1 MIGEGPKIG
10 KILKIIA
17 DGVDY
22 RATEEKGDG
31 LWKLDLLD
39 KEKSTEK
46 STKLELID
54 NSLLNNIEKSYL
66 KWGNSAAAGFWFCM
80 NWTMGNCLDEKKAS
94 PEANPDMLVRKRRWQ
109 LQLQKPTGHT

>member
-10 KILKIIA
+10 KILKKIIA

-39 KEKSTEK
+39 EEKSTEK
-46 STKLELID
+46 V
-54 NSLLNNIEKSYL
+54 LN
-66 KWGNSAAAGFWFCM
+66 
-80 NWTMGNCLDEKKAS
+80 
-94 PEANPDMLVRKRRWQ
+94 
-109 LQLQKPTGHT
+109 

>member
-46 STKLELID
+46 K
-54 NSLLNNIEKSYL
+54 Y
-66 KWGNSAAAGFWFCM
+66 
-80 NWTMGNCLDEKKAS
+80 
-94 PEANPDMLVRKRRWQ
+94 
-109 LQLQKPTGHT
+109 